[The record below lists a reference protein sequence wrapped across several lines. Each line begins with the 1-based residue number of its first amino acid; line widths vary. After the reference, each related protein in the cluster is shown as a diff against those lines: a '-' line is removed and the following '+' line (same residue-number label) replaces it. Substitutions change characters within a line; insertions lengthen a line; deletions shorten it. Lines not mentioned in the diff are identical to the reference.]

1 MTRKIREHKCH
12 DKVNKVTIECHDKVK
27 KRTRVSDKENKVK

>member
-1 MTRKIREHKCH
+1 MTRKIREHECH
-12 DKVNKVTIECHDKVK
+12 DKVYKGTIECHDKVK